1 MVIKLL
7 CYVNLSFFY
16 SPSEVEKKNS
26 PHISHIQ
33 DKYSPF
39 RTCFPPTAR
48 SITFRNLKSEQKHVY
63 KNEGN
68 NLDAINL
75 NAHIGLFLFA
85 SVHVAHNLSPRK
97 VALSGTQYV
106 SEKFNLTWM
115 VAIVTNL

>member
-1 MVIKLL
+1 MSICL
-7 CYVNLSFFY
+7 FFIAHRRL
-16 SPSEVEKKNS
+16 KKKS

-115 VAIVTNL
+115 VTIVTNL